1 MLFKYFNKTLTNK
14 ISHMKAFSRVPDPF
28 GEHLETINY
37 QFPFKHVLQIEAI
50 PQGKIHGN
58 VILK

>member
-1 MLFKYFNKTLTNK
+1 
-14 ISHMKAFSRVPDPF
+14 MKAFSRVPDPF
-28 GEHLETINY
+28 GEHLETIHY
-37 QFPFKHVLQIEAI
+37 EFPFKHVLQIEAI